1 MPRPRRRPRLARQT
15 NMAKGCRDRFSLSWG
30 AGAVSARA
38 RGAGAVSAGGLVAR
52 RGTLAPG
59 TRLPPE
65 AAVPNARV
73 HGHLVHRC

>member
-15 NMAKGCRDRFSLSWG
+15 NMAKGCRGRFSLSWG
-30 AGAVSARA
+30 V
-38 RGAGAVSAGGLVAR
+38 GAVSAGGLVAR

-73 HGHLVHRC
+73 HGYLVHRC